1 MSEKRTISTVSTEA
15 KDLLSRLLA
24 SENIE
29 VIHQEV
35 PTAYFDVQRRVLC
48 LPMWKDMSNDLY
60 DMLIGHE
67 VSHALFTPAGSEPL
81 MTAIDSID
89 SKNKAVVKDY
99 LNVVEDA
106 RIERMI
112 QKKFPGLRKNFRV
125 AYREMVE
132 RDFFGIAG
140 KDVQSLGLIDRLN
153 IHFKVGTMVGIQF
166 NAEEQVFADRML
178 AVSTWDEVVD
188 LARDLYEYCKAQSPQ
203 TPQPEVPEADGD
215 FDSPAPEGETGTEV
229 GTGMPGDSDD
239 DSDSESEGG
248 DGDEGSE
255 SEDGESGSGS
265 ESPEAP
271 EDADGDPA
279 SAKGG
284 EDSGDSMEDDTDDG
298 ESAESTDGDS
308 VQDGS
313 ASDNQPNEAG
323 EGEVTAPGSETQRA
337 MDSAMEDMV
346 DENASAPIYGS
357 LPKLNLDSIVVD
369 YSTVIEEFTTHN
381 RGSGMQGKIPGSTVD
396 QMLAKVLKEWEAR
409 EGKTVATMAKQFE
422 LKKNADI
429 SKRASIAKTGVLDT
443 VKMVDYRWS
452 EDIFRKHTLLPK
464 GKNHGVM
471 MFIDWSGSMQ
481 DMMSDTIRQLV
492 TLAAFC
498 RRVNIPF
505 EAYAFTNSYGDRYED
520 VNVAN
525 CQPGEFDMNRRSFRL
540 LNLLS
545 SRAKNRDWNR
555 LVACCLQMIDYFDSA
570 YSRNVE
576 SEIFSYRGDIPRGY
590 GLGSTPLDESIVA
603 AAQMVPDFQAANGL
617 QIVNTFF
624 LTDGGTSS
632 SPLHNDVI
640 GRDSD
645 DGGYW
650 GRPVVLKKGT
660 RQWKSEGR
668 NTTQTLLRYLSDTT
682 GSKVMGMF
690 LQTSRYFHH
699 ADEKKTQEFTEN
711 KCVELGAEN
720 GYDNYFLLDPTSRKG
735 KRVADLDADASPTV
749 VRNAFIREAKQGKA
763 MRNLM
768 SRIAECVA
776 IDRF

>member
-1 MSEKRTISTVSTEA
+1 MSEKHAISTVSTEA

-29 VIHQEV
+29 VIHQQV
-35 PTAYFDVQRRVLC
+35 PTAYFDVKRRVLC

-67 VSHALFTPAGSEPL
+67 VSHALFTPGGSEPL

-106 RIERMI
+106 RIERLI

-132 RDFFGIAG
+132 RDFFGVAG
-140 KDVQSLGLIDRLN
+140 KDIQSLGLIDRLN
-153 IHFKVGTMVGIQF
+153 IHFKVGTMVGVQF

-188 LARDLYEYCKAQSPQ
+188 LSRDLYEYCKAEAPQ
-203 TPQPEVPEADGD
+203 TPEQEPDQPEEGD
-215 FDSPAPEGETGTEV
+215 EGESEGPETGT
-229 GTGMPGDSDD
+229 P
-239 DSDSESEGG
+239 
-248 DGDEGSE
+248 
-255 SEDGESGSGS
+255 SEDGPMGNPVGAGGEGTEEETEGDDDAESGNGSGTADGEESESGEGSGSG
-265 ESPEAP
+265 
-271 EDADGDPA
+271 AD
-279 SAKGG
+279 G
-284 EDSGDSMEDDTDDG
+284 EDSGESMEDDTDDG
-298 ESAESTDGDS
+298 SSAESTDGES
-308 VQDGS
+308 ESGGS
-313 ASDNQPNEAG
+313 SSDNQPNEAA
-323 EGEVTAPGSETQRA
+323 EGEVTAPTSETQRA
-337 MDSAMEDMV
+337 MDGAMEDMV
-346 DENASAPIYGS
+346 DEDASAPTYGS
-357 LPKLNLDSIVVD
+357 LPKLNLENIVVD
-369 YSTVIEEFTTHN
+369 FTSVIEDF
-381 RGSGMQGKIPGSTVD
+381 QKD
-396 QMLAKVLKEWEAR
+396 QQDMSQHYRPLPQFAGATPDQLLAKVLKEWEST
-409 EGKTVATMAKQFE
+409 EGKTVALMAKQFE
-422 LKKNADI
+422 LKKNADT
-429 SKRASIAKTGVLDT
+429 SKRATIAKTGVLDT

-471 MFIDWSGSMQ
+471 MFIDWSGSMA
-481 DMMSDTIRQLV
+481 DMMGDTLRQLI

-498 RRVNIPF
+498 RRVGIPF
-505 EAYAFTNSYGDRYED
+505 EAYAFTNSYGERYD
-520 VNVAN
+520 DSVTMADSK
-525 CQPGEFDMNRRSFRL
+525 PGEFDMNRRSFRL

-545 SRAKNRDWNR
+545 SRAKNREWNR
-555 LVACCLQMIDYFDSA
+555 LLACCLQMVDYFDTA
-570 YSRNVE
+570 YTSRHSDMFAHGGHV
-576 SEIFSYRGDIPRGY
+576 PRGY

-603 AAQMVPDFQAANGL
+603 ASQMVPEFQRVNGL

-632 SPLHNDVI
+632 SPLHNSVV
-640 GRDSD
+640 GSEESSN
-645 DGGYW
+645 YW
-650 GRPVVLKKGT
+650 SGPVVLKKGT
-660 RQWKSEGR
+660 KTWKCKGR
-668 NTTQTLLRYLSDTT
+668 NTTETLLRYLSDTT

-690 LQTSRYFHH
+690 LRPSKHFYH
-699 ADEKKTQEFTEN
+699 DSEKVAQEFTDN
-711 KCVELGAEN
+711 KCVELGAEQ

-735 KRVADLDADASPTV
+735 KKVSDLSADASPTV

-768 SRIAECVA
+768 TRIAECVA